1 MIIECNKSQIDEW
14 NNSIDPLLKLTYN
27 FSNTEI
33 TYLDTEEYKGERFE
47 ISGIFDFRLHVKTT
61 ETYQYLPTSSA
72 HPRHTFKSI
81 TTGEVIR

>member
-1 MIIECNKSQIDEW
+1 MNFLLLQTVLILYLSLPIISTK
-14 NNSIDPLLKLTYN
+14 
-27 FSNTEI
+27 TEGA
-33 TYLDTEEYKGERFE
+33 YLDTEEYKGERFE